1 MKITENP
8 RIVRI
13 ARKIVAW
20 PNRHASL
27 TFFSTWLMRKLARI
41 AMRKA
46 QAKPAN
52 NLMELHTE
60 WERSAPAMARYQF
73 IRIEQE
79 TMFAE
84 IHSDCALRGSGDLMA
99 CYRMME
105 YDREV
110 LRKIGGELVI
120 LESQATP
127 GRHFCKVALRKK
139 GASMDDFTPAHLLS
153 SQKN

>member
-1 MKITENP
+1 MKITQNP
-8 RIVRI
+8 NIVRI

-27 TFFSTWLMRKLARI
+27 TFFSTWLMRRLARI

-46 QAKPAN
+46 QAKPASD
-52 NLMELHTE
+52 LMELHAE
-60 WERSAPAMARYQF
+60 WGRSAPAMARYKF
-73 IRIEQE
+73 ISIEQE
-79 TMFAE
+79 TIYAE

-99 CYRMME
+99 CHRMME

-110 LRKIGGELVI
+110 LREVGGELVV

-139 GASMDDFTPAHLLS
+139 GASMEDFTPAHLQNTKS
-153 SQKN
+153 